1 MTSLPDMSNGNVTV
15 IGDVMLDRFWSGGSR
30 RISPEAPVPVVNVVT
45 QEDRAGGAGN
55 VAVNLAHLGLN
66 VSLVGLCGDD
76 DHGRALR
83 TCVEAAGVRWNVMP
97 CGGETIVKLRV
108 LSRNQQLL
116 RMDFESPL
124 AEYGND
130 LFVGYARQHLTDA
143 DLVVFSDYA
152 KGSLAMVE
160 QLLHLCKEMG
170 KPTLVDPKGLDF
182 ERYRGATVLTP
193 NLTELEA
200 IVGVCPNDATLVEK
214 AEALRA
220 ALDLEAILVTRSE
233 AGMTLIQGGTPPQ
246 HLPASAR
253 EVYDVTGAGD
263 TVIAVMAGCL
273 SAGLPLSDSARFA
286 NQAAGIVVAKLGTAS
301 VTPCELGAVTAP
313 PAQASGNRGVIT
325 ESDLFTEVERLKSLG
340 QRIVM
345 TNGCFDILHPGHVSY
360 LQQAAAEGD
369 VLVVAVNDNDSVRR
383 LKGPSRP
390 INPTEDRMAVLAALG
405 CVDYVVPFSEDTP
418 ARLIEA
424 VGPHVLVKGGDYQV
438 AQIAGHE
445 SVLASG
451 GRVITLDFLAGHST
465 SGMLE
470 RLEKSGEDVA

>member
-1 MTSLPDMSNGNVTV
+1 MAMLPDMSSGNVTV

-30 RISPEAPVPVVNVVT
+30 RISPEAPVPVVNVMS

-55 VAVNLAHLGLN
+55 VAVNLAHLGID
-66 VSLVGLCGDD
+66 VSLVGLCGED
-76 DHGRALR
+76 DHARALR
-83 TCVEAAGVRWNVMP
+83 TCVEATGVRWNVMP

-124 AEYGND
+124 ASYGND
-130 LFVGYARQHLTDA
+130 LFVGYARQHLADA

-152 KGSLAMVE
+152 KGSLSMVDR
-160 QLLHLCKEMG
+160 LLEVCREMG

-193 NLTELEA
+193 NLAELEA
-200 IVGVCPNDATLVEK
+200 IVGPCNDETALLEKTETLRVS
-214 AEALRA
+214 
-220 ALDLEAILVTRSE
+220 LDVQAILVTRSE
-233 AGMTLIQGGTPPQ
+233 AGMTLIQAGSPPQ
-246 HLPASAR
+246 HLAASAR

-273 SAGLPLSDSARFA
+273 SAGLPLSESARFA

-301 VTPCELGAVTAP
+301 VTPAELRAIPTSEP
-313 PAQASGNRGVIT
+313 RLSNKTGVMS
-325 ESDLFTEVERLKSLG
+325 ESDLLVEIEQAKLTG
-340 QRIVM
+340 QRVVM

-360 LQQAAAEGD
+360 LQQASAQGD
-369 VLVVAVNDNDSVRR
+369 LLVVAVNDDDSVRR

-390 INPTEDRMAVLAALG
+390 VNPTADRMAILAALA
-405 CVDYVVPFSEDTP
+405 CVEFVVPFSEDTP

-424 VGPHVLVKGGDYQV
+424 VAPDVLVKGGDYKV
-438 AQIAGHE
+438 EEIAGHE
-445 SVLASG
+445 SVLARG
-451 GRVITLDFLAGHST
+451 GRVITLDFVEGHST
-465 SGMLE
+465 SGMLA
-470 RLEKSGEDVA
+470 RLGK

>member
-1 MTSLPDMSNGNVTV
+1 MAMLPDMSSGNVTV

-30 RISPEAPVPVVNVVT
+30 RISPEAPVPVVNVMS

-55 VAVNLAHLGLN
+55 VAVNLAHLGID
-66 VSLVGLCGDD
+66 VSLVGLCGED
-76 DHGRALR
+76 DHARALR
-83 TCVEAAGVRWNVMP
+83 ACVEATGVRWNVMP

-124 AEYGND
+124 ASYGND
-130 LFVGYARQHLTDA
+130 LFVGYARQHLADA

-152 KGSLAMVE
+152 KGSLSMVDR
-160 QLLHLCKEMG
+160 LLEVCREMG

-193 NLTELEA
+193 NLAELEA
-200 IVGVCPNDATLVEK
+200 IVGPCNDETALLEKTETLRVS
-214 AEALRA
+214 
-220 ALDLEAILVTRSE
+220 LDVQAILVTRSE
-233 AGMTLIQGGTPPQ
+233 AGMTLIQAGSPPQ
-246 HLPASAR
+246 HLAASAR

-273 SAGLPLSDSARFA
+273 SAGLPLSESARFA

-301 VTPCELGAVTAP
+301 VTPAELRAIPTSKPRLSNKTGVMSEFDLLVEIE
-313 PAQASGNRGVIT
+313 QAKLT
-325 ESDLFTEVERLKSLG
+325 G
-340 QRIVM
+340 QRVVM

-360 LQQAAAEGD
+360 LQQASAQGD
-369 VLVVAVNDNDSVRR
+369 LLVVAVNDDDSVRR

-390 INPTEDRMAVLAALG
+390 VNPTADRMAILAALA
-405 CVDYVVPFSEDTP
+405 CVEFVVPFSEDTP

-424 VGPHVLVKGGDYQV
+424 VAPDVLVKGGDYKV
-438 AQIAGHE
+438 EEIAGHE
-445 SVLASG
+445 SVLARG
-451 GRVITLDFLAGHST
+451 GRVITLDFVEGHST
-465 SGMLE
+465 SGMLA
-470 RLEKSGEDVA
+470 RLGK

>member
-1 MTSLPDMSNGNVTV
+1 MAMLPDMSSGNVTV

-30 RISPEAPVPVVNVVT
+30 RISPEAPVPVVNVMS

-55 VAVNLAHLGLN
+55 VAVNLAHLGID
-66 VSLVGLCGDD
+66 VSLVGLCGED
-76 DHGRALR
+76 DHARALR
-83 TCVEAAGVRWNVMP
+83 ACVEATGVRWNVMP

-124 AEYGND
+124 ASYGND
-130 LFVGYARQHLTDA
+130 LFVGYARQHLADA

-152 KGSLAMVE
+152 KGSLSMVDR
-160 QLLHLCKEMG
+160 LLEVCREMG

-193 NLTELEA
+193 NLAELEA
-200 IVGVCPNDATLVEK
+200 IVGPCNEETALLEK
-214 AEALRA
+214 TETLRA
-220 ALDLEAILVTRSE
+220 SLDVQAILVTRSE
-233 AGMTLIQGGTPPQ
+233 AGMTLIQAGSPPQ
-246 HLPASAR
+246 HLAASAR

-273 SAGLPLSDSARFA
+273 SAGLPLSESARFA

-301 VTPCELGAVTAP
+301 VTPAELRAIPTSESRP
-313 PAQASGNRGVIT
+313 SNKTGVMS
-325 ESDLFTEVERLKSLG
+325 ESDLLVEIERAKLTG
-340 QRIVM
+340 QRVVM

-360 LQQAAAEGD
+360 LQQASAQGD
-369 VLVVAVNDNDSVRR
+369 LLVVAVNDDDSVRR

-390 INPTEDRMAVLAALG
+390 VNPTADRMAILAALA
-405 CVDYVVPFSEDTP
+405 CVEFVVPFSEDTP

-424 VGPHVLVKGGDYQV
+424 VAPDVLVKGGDYKV
-438 AQIAGHE
+438 EEIAGHE
-445 SVLASG
+445 SVLARG
-451 GRVITLDFLAGHST
+451 GRVITLDFVEGHST
-465 SGMLE
+465 SGMLA
-470 RLEKSGEDVA
+470 RLGK